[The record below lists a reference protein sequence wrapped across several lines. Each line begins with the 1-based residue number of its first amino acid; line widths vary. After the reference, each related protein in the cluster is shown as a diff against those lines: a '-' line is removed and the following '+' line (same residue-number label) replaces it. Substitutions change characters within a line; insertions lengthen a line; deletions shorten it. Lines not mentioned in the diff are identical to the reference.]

1 MWISKPDDPELNKVG
16 GFMASVIVRIIL
28 ESSPGLQKSEQV
40 AIENNGHAEPTGKGE
55 ILPDNVHMP
64 EDNRI

>member
-1 MWISKPDDPELNKVG
+1 
-16 GFMASVIVRIIL
+16 MASVIVRIIL